1 MKIINLNITEFAG
14 LSELSLD
21 FCDGLNVVEGL
32 NESGKSSVNA
42 FIKFMLYGL
51 DNSKCFDSPLTE
63 RKYYTSWKSGIAQG
77 MMTVEYEG
85 RIYRIERKGIL
96 GATYRDVCNIFDI
109 TTGEKM
115 FRGREPGEIFLGIAA
130 PIYESTCCVR
140 QKELAQVDGK
150 GVNDAI
156 QNMLISADRNIN
168 LDRAKKKLLDVRR
181 SLLLQRGD
189 GGRIYELQCEVDAL
203 RVRLEKAK
211 RANSELRLRREA
223 AETKRKLVEKL
234 RLDLDGAE
242 AKVRAFDEYQTVK
255 KFDELNRL
263 KEKISGLKLEISA
276 LEEDISNGGYIP
288 DRDYYAALA
297 GFESRLPSYEMMYEK
312 ARLAYVNAKE
322 APLPDE
328 DKCAAFEKI
337 AAAGGKDRICA
348 VFGSHIRKQKTFTVL
363 GMIFVILG
371 ILSAAAGGVLGAML
385 SPILFAVAGGG
396 ALLSALGIVFFC
408 LAGKAKKRAASYLLS
423 VGYRFAPGGLNKG
436 KGKGKVKIKN
446 PDIYA
451 LKAYISECMAESS
464 RLEARGRMIDTAR
477 SFMNEKCREA
487 EEQLEDAVEM
497 LSVFCDAPSPAVENY
512 EEIMNLLD
520 LNAQKILEFCGK
532 RDRLASQ
539 LEIDKNNAERIA
551 ESLRGYDEK
560 LLRGRITPEVIESFG
575 GETEVALKLRR
586 DYIVQQINGCDSS
599 RAEAER
605 RLIELE
611 ASSEDPFAIAE
622 ELEEKEARLS
632 SLKTSL
638 DAILLA
644 YDTID
649 VAGNNLRNS
658 VTPKLCSGASRRM
671 AELTS
676 GKYSGLSVDGAA
688 KLSVTTDMTRDISV
702 LSCGTRDAAYLS
714 LRFAMIDML
723 FGEDK
728 PCVTI
733 DEGLSQFDD
742 IRARSMLAVLTSYC
756 DGGGQC
762 ILFTCHSREGAM
774 LSEMSTRYR
783 KLEL

>member
-1 MKIINLNITEFAG
+1 MKIINVTITEFAG

-85 RIYRIERKGIL
+85 RIYRIERKGIM

-115 FRGREPGEIFLGIAA
+115 FKGREPGEIFLGIAA

-140 QKELAQVDGK
+140 QRELAEVDGK

-211 RANSELRLRREA
+211 RANSELRLRRES

-234 RLDLDGAE
+234 RKDLNDAD
-242 AKVRAFDEYQTVK
+242 AKVRAFDEYKTVR
-255 KFDELNRL
+255 KFDELSQL
-263 KEKISGLKLEISA
+263 KEKIAGLKLEISA

-297 GFESRLPSYEMMYEK
+297 GFESRLPSYEMIYEK

-328 DKCAAFEKI
+328 DKCAAAEKI

-348 VFGSHIRKQKTFTVL
+348 VFDSHIRKQKTFTVL
-363 GMIFVILG
+363 GMIFAILG

-396 ALLSALGIVFFC
+396 ALLTALGIVFFC

-423 VGYRFAPGGLNKG
+423 IGYRFVQSGSKKG
-436 KGKGKVKIKN
+436 KSKLKN

-451 LKAYISECMAESS
+451 LKAYISECIAESS

-477 SFMNEKCREA
+477 SVMNDKCREV
-487 EEQLEDAVEM
+487 EEQLGDAVDM
-497 LSVFCDAPSPAVENY
+497 LSVFCDAPSPMVENY

-532 RDRLASQ
+532 RDRLVSQ
-539 LEIDKNNAERIA
+539 LEINQKDAARIA

-575 GETEVALKLRR
+575 GETEVAVKLRR
-586 DYIVQQINGCDSS
+586 DYISQQIIGCDAS

-622 ELEEKEARLS
+622 ELEEKEAKLS

-638 DAILLA
+638 EAILLA

-676 GKYSGLSVDGAA
+676 GKYSGLSVDGSA

-723 FGEDK
+723 FGESK

-774 LSEMSTRYR
+774 LSDMSTRYR

>member
-1 MKIINLNITEFAG
+1 MKIINVTITEFAG

-85 RIYRIERKGIL
+85 RIYRIERKGIM

-140 QKELAQVDGK
+140 QRELAEVDGK

-189 GGRIYELQCEVDAL
+189 GGRIYELQNEVDAL

-211 RANSELRLRREA
+211 RANSELRVRRES

-234 RLDLDGAE
+234 RKDLNDAD
-242 AKVRAFDEYQTVK
+242 AKVRAFDEYQTVR

-263 KEKISGLKLEISA
+263 KEKTAALKLEISA

-297 GFESRLPSYEMMYEK
+297 GFESRLPSYEMIYEK
-312 ARLAYVNAKE
+312 ARLAYVSAKE

-328 DKCAAFEKI
+328 DKCAAYEKI

-348 VFGSHIRKQKTFTVL
+348 VFGSHIRKQKAFTVL
-363 GMIFVILG
+363 GMILAILG
-371 ILSAAAGGVLGAML
+371 VLSAAAGVVLGAML

-396 ALLSALGIVFFC
+396 ALLTALGIIFFC
-408 LAGKAKKRAASYLLS
+408 LAGKAKKHAASYLLGI
-423 VGYRFAPGGLNKG
+423 GYRFAPGGSKKG
-436 KGKGKVKIKN
+436 KSKIKN

-464 RLEARGRMIDTAR
+464 RLEARGRAIDAAR
-477 SFMNEKCREA
+477 SFMNDKCREA
-487 EEQLEDAVEM
+487 EEQLGDAVDM

-539 LEIDKNNAERIA
+539 LEINQKDAARIA

-560 LLRGRITPEVIESFG
+560 LLRGRVTPEVIESFG
-575 GETEVALKLRR
+575 GETEVAIKLRR
-586 DYIVQQINGCDSS
+586 DYISQQIIGCDAS

-622 ELEEKEARLS
+622 ELEEKEAKLS
-632 SLKTSL
+632 SLRTSL
-638 DAILLA
+638 EAILLA

-676 GKYSGLSVDGAA
+676 GKYSGLSVDGSA

-723 FGEDK
+723 FGENK

-774 LSEMSTRYR
+774 LSDMSTRYR
-783 KLEL
+783 KLEM